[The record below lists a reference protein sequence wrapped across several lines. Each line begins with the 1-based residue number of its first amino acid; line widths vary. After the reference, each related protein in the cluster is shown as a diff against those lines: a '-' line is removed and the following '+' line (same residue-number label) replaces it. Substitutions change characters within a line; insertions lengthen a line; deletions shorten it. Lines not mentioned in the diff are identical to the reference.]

1 MPILTAEELTEICL
15 NVFQKL
21 NIPSAEA
28 EIVTRSMVD
37 ANRVGH
43 DSHGVIHLPKYVSEL
58 EAGLIQPGAPTE
70 TLRESASI
78 AVLDGNWGFGPV
90 IATRAV
96 ELAIQKARQTDISSV
111 AVSRCN
117 EVGRL
122 GGYACLA
129 ADAEMIGL
137 LMANDHGGGTCV
149 APHGGVEGRLST
161 NPMAC
166 AVPLAKTSPTSHAE
180 EHSCQ
185 TDMTEEPYKKIVLDM
200 STSVVAS
207 GKIRVKQHRNEA
219 LPDGWLIDAAGE
231 STTNPG
237 DFYGVPPA
245 ALLPFGGAVS
255 AHKGF
260 GLSVIVDILA
270 GALTGAGCSQSADAR
285 VGNGLFVLVIN
296 VASFRGFP
304 GFSAEIEHFIAYLK
318 SAKCLAGVDAIRMPG
333 ERGWETQRRR
343 EREGIPIDA
352 ETWAQ
357 IQALLND
364 PR

>member
-1 MPILTAEELTEICL
+1 MPRFTAEELTTICL

-43 DSHGVIHLPKYVSEL
+43 DSHGVIHLPKYVREL
-58 EAGLIQPGAPTE
+58 GAGLIQPGVPTE

-90 IATRAV
+90 IATRAI
-96 ELAIQKARQTDISSV
+96 ELAIQKAKQTDISSI

-166 AVPLAKTSPTSHAE
+166 AVPIQGQDP
-180 EHSCQ
+180 
-185 TDMTEEPYKKIVLDM
+185 IVLDM

-219 LPDGWLIDAAGE
+219 LPHGWLIDGEGE
-231 STTNPG
+231 STTNPD

-270 GALTGAGCSQSADAR
+270 GALTGAGCSQRAEAR

-304 GFSAEIEHFIAYLK
+304 GFSAEIARFIAYLK
-318 SAKCLAGVDAIRMPG
+318 SAKCAVGVDAIRMPG

-352 ETWAQ
+352 ETWTQ
-357 IQALLND
+357 IQALF
-364 PR
+364 

>member
-1 MPILTAEELTEICL
+1 MPNFTAAELTDICRS
-15 NVFQKL
+15 VFQKL
-21 NIPSAEA
+21 NISTAEA
-28 EIVTRSMVD
+28 EVVTKSMVD

-43 DSHGVIHLPKYVSEL
+43 DSHGVIHLPKYVREL
-58 EAGLIQPGAPTE
+58 EEGLIQPDAPTE
-70 TLRESASI
+70 ILHESASI

-96 ELAIQKARQTDISSV
+96 ELAIQKAKQTDISSI

-117 EVGRL
+117 EAGRL

-161 NPMAC
+161 NPIAC
-166 AVPLAKTSPTSHAE
+166 AVPIEGQDP
-180 EHSCQ
+180 
-185 TDMTEEPYKKIVLDM
+185 IVLDM

-207 GKIRVKQHRNEA
+207 GKLRVKQHQNEA
-219 LPDGWLIDAAGE
+219 LPHGWLINAQGE
-231 STTNPG
+231 STTNAD

-255 AHKGF
+255 EHKGY
-260 GLSVIVDILA
+260 GLSIIVDILS
-270 GALTGAGCSQSADAR
+270 GALTGAGCSQDEDAR
-285 VGNGLFVLVIN
+285 VGNGLFVLVMN

-304 GFSAEIEHFIAYLK
+304 GFSAEIERFVRYLK
-318 SAKCLAGVDAIRMPG
+318 SAKRAAGVDAIRVPG
-333 ERGWETQRRR
+333 ERGWEEQRKR
-343 EREGIPIDA
+343 EQEGIPIDA
-352 ETWAQ
+352 ETWAH
-357 IQALLND
+357 IQALKE
-364 PR
+364 

>member
-1 MPILTAEELTEICL
+1 MLTFTAEELTEICL
-15 NVFQKL
+15 SVFQKL
-21 NIPSAEA
+21 NIPTAEV
-28 EIVTRSMVD
+28 EVVTKSMVD

-43 DSHGVIHLPKYVSEL
+43 DSHGVIHLTKYVREL
-58 EAGLIQPGAPTE
+58 EDGLIQPGAPTE
-70 TLRESASI
+70 TLHESASI

-96 ELAIQKARQTDISSV
+96 EMAIQKAKQTDISSV

-137 LMANDHGGGTCV
+137 LMANDHGGGACV

-166 AVPLAKTSPTSHAE
+166 AVPIERQDP
-180 EHSCQ
+180 
-185 TDMTEEPYKKIVLDM
+185 IVLDM

-207 GKIRVKQHRNEA
+207 GKIRVKQHHNEA
-219 LPDGWLIDAAGE
+219 LPHGWLIDAEGK
-231 STTNPG
+231 STTNPD

-245 ALLPFGGAVS
+245 ALLPFGGSVS
-255 AHKGF
+255 EHKGF
-260 GLSVIVDILA
+260 GLSVIVDILS
-270 GALTGAGCSQSADAR
+270 GALTGAGCSKGEDAR

-304 GFSAEIEHFIAYLK
+304 GFSAEIQRFVDYLK
-318 SAKCLAGVDAIRMPG
+318 SAKRAAEVNAIRVPG
-333 ERGWETQRRR
+333 ERGWEEQRKR

-357 IQALLND
+357 IQAL
-364 PR
+364 

>member
-21 NIPSAEA
+21 NIPAAEA
-28 EIVTRSMVD
+28 DIVTRSMVD

-43 DSHGVIHLPKYVSEL
+43 DSHGVIHLPKYVREL

-96 ELAIQKARQTDISSV
+96 ELAIQKAKQTDVSSV

-117 EVGRL
+117 ETGRL
-122 GGYACLA
+122 GGYACVA
-129 ADAEMIGL
+129 ADAGMIAL

-166 AVPLAKTSPTSHAE
+166 AVPIEGQDP
-180 EHSCQ
+180 
-185 TDMTEEPYKKIVLDM
+185 IVLDM

-219 LPDGWLIDAAGE
+219 LPDGWLINAEGE
-231 STTNPG
+231 PTTNAD

-245 ALLPFGGAVS
+245 ALLPFGGTLS

-260 GLSVIVDILA
+260 GLSVIVDILS
-270 GALTGAGCSQSADAR
+270 GALTGAGCSKGEDAR

-296 VASFRGFP
+296 VASFREFP
-304 GFSAEIEHFIAYLK
+304 GFSAEIKHFIEYLK
-318 SAKCLAGVDAIRMPG
+318 SAKRITGVDAIRMPG

-357 IQALLND
+357 IQALLNE
-364 PR
+364 PRDRE

>member
-1 MPILTAEELTEICL
+1 MLTFTAEELTEVCL

-21 NIPSAEA
+21 NIPTAEA
-28 EIVTRSMVD
+28 KIVTKSMVD

-43 DSHGVIHLPKYVSEL
+43 DSHGVIHLAKYVREL
-58 EAGLIQPGAPTE
+58 EEGLIQPGAPTE
-70 TLRESASI
+70 TLHESASI

-96 ELAIQKARQTDISSV
+96 EGAIQKAKQTDISSV

-166 AVPLAKTSPTSHAE
+166 AVPIQRQDP
-180 EHSCQ
+180 
-185 TDMTEEPYKKIVLDM
+185 IVLDM

-207 GKIRVKQHRNEA
+207 GKIRVKQHHNEA
-219 LPDGWLIDAAGE
+219 LPHGWLIDAEGK
-231 STTNPG
+231 STTNAD
-237 DFYGVPPA
+237 DFYDGFPPA
-245 ALLPFGGAVS
+245 ALLPFGGSVS
-255 AHKGF
+255 EHKGF
-260 GLSVIVDILA
+260 GLSVIVDILS
-270 GALTGAGCSQSADAR
+270 GALTGAGCSKGEDAR

-296 VASFRGFP
+296 VTSFRGFP
-304 GFSAEIEHFIAYLK
+304 GFSAEIERFVNYLK
-318 SAKCLAGVDAIRMPG
+318 SAKRAAEVNAIRVPG
-333 ERGWETQRRR
+333 ERGWEEQRKR
-343 EREGIPIDA
+343 EREGIPIDT

-357 IQALLND
+357 IQAL
-364 PR
+364 

>member
-1 MPILTAEELTEICL
+1 MPNFTAAELTAICH
-15 NVFQKL
+15 NVFEKL
-21 NIPSAEA
+21 NIPAAEA

-43 DSHGVIHLPKYVSEL
+43 DSHGVIHLPKYVREL
-58 EAGLIQPGAPTE
+58 EAGLIQPGAPIE
-70 TLRESASI
+70 TLHESASI

-90 IATRAV
+90 IATRTV
-96 ELAIQKARQTDISSV
+96 EMAIQKAKQTDISSV

-149 APHGGVEGRLST
+149 APHGGVQGRLST
-161 NPMAC
+161 NPIAC
-166 AVPLAKTSPTSHAE
+166 AVPIDGHDP
-180 EHSCQ
+180 
-185 TDMTEEPYKKIVLDM
+185 IVLDM

-207 GKIRVKQHRNEA
+207 GKVRVKQHRNEA
-219 LPDGWLIDAAGE
+219 VPNGWLIDAEGE
-231 STTNPG
+231 STTHPA

-245 ALLPFGGAVS
+245 ALLPFGGIAQ
-255 AHKGF
+255 HKGF
-260 GLSVIVDILA
+260 GLSVIVDILS
-270 GALTGAGCSQSADAR
+270 GALTGAGCSKSEDAR

-304 GFSAEIEHFIAYLK
+304 GFSAEIERFIGYLK
-318 SAKCLAGVDAIRMPG
+318 SAKRAAGVDAIRMPG
-333 ERGWETQRRR
+333 ERGWAEQRKR

-352 ETWAQ
+352 ETWEQ
-357 IQALLND
+357 IQAL
-364 PR
+364 

>member
-1 MPILTAEELTEICL
+1 MPNLTAEKLTDICL

-21 NIPSAEA
+21 NTPASEA

-43 DSHGVIHLPKYVSEL
+43 DSHGVIHLPKYVREL

-70 TLRESASI
+70 TLHESASI

-90 IATRAV
+90 IATHAV
-96 ELAIQKARQTDISSV
+96 ELAIQKAKQTDISSV

-149 APHGGVEGRLST
+149 APHGGIEGRLST
-161 NPMAC
+161 NPIAC
-166 AVPLAKTSPTSHAE
+166 AVPIEGQNP
-180 EHSCQ
+180 
-185 TDMTEEPYKKIVLDM
+185 IVLDM

-219 LPDGWLIDAAGE
+219 LPQGWLINSEGE
-231 STTNPG
+231 STTAAA
-237 DFYGVPPA
+237 DFYEVPPA
-245 ALLPFGGAVS
+245 AILPFGGIAS
-255 AHKGF
+255 HKGF

-270 GALTGAGCSQSADAR
+270 GALTGAGCSRSDDAR
-285 VGNGLFVLVIN
+285 VGNGLFVLVMN
-296 VASFRGFP
+296 VASFREFP
-304 GFSAEIEHFIAYLK
+304 GFSTEVARFIEYLK
-318 SAKCLAGVDAIRMPG
+318 SAKRAAGVDTILMPG
-333 ERGWETQRRR
+333 ERSWHEQRKR
-343 EREGIPIDA
+343 EQEGIPIDM
-352 ETWAQ
+352 ETWQQ
-357 IQALLND
+357 IQALL
-364 PR
+364 

>member
-1 MPILTAEELTEICL
+1 MPNFTAEELTEICL

-21 NIPSAEA
+21 NIPAVEA
-28 EIVTRSMVD
+28 EVVTRSMVD

-43 DSHGVIHLPKYVSEL
+43 DSHGVIHLAKYVREL

-70 TLRESASI
+70 TLHESASI
-78 AVLDGNWGFGPV
+78 AVLDGHWGFGPV

-96 ELAIQKARQTDISSV
+96 EMAIQKAKQTDISSV

-129 ADAEMIGL
+129 AEAEMIGV

-161 NPMAC
+161 NPIAC
-166 AVPLAKTSPTSHAE
+166 TVPIEGQDP
-180 EHSCQ
+180 
-185 TDMTEEPYKKIVLDM
+185 IVLDM

-219 LPDGWLIDAAGE
+219 LPHGWLIDAEGE
-231 STTNPG
+231 STTNAD
-237 DFYGVPPA
+237 DFYDVPPA

-260 GLSVIVDILA
+260 GLSVIVDLLS
-270 GALTGAGCSQSADAR
+270 GALTGAGCSQGEDAR
-285 VGNGLFVLVIN
+285 VGNGLFVMVMN

-304 GFSAEIEHFIAYLK
+304 GFSAEIERFINYLK
-318 SAKCLAGVDAIRMPG
+318 SAKRAPGVDAIRVPG
-333 ERGWETQRRR
+333 ERGWEEQRRR
-343 EREGIPIDA
+343 ERDGIPIDT
-352 ETWAQ
+352 ETWAH
-357 IQALLND
+357 IQALK
-364 PR
+364 

>member
-1 MPILTAEELTEICL
+1 MPNFTAEELTEICR

-21 NIPSAEA
+21 NIPTAEA

-43 DSHGVIHLPKYVSEL
+43 DSHGIIHLPKYVREL
-58 EAGLIQPGAPTE
+58 EEGLIQPGAPTE
-70 TLRESASI
+70 TLHESASI

-117 EVGRL
+117 ETGRL

-129 ADAEMIGL
+129 TEAEMIAL

-161 NPMAC
+161 NPIAC
-166 AVPLAKTSPTSHAE
+166 TVPIEGQDP
-180 EHSCQ
+180 
-185 TDMTEEPYKKIVLDM
+185 IVLDM

-207 GKIRVKQHRNEA
+207 GKIRVKQHQDEA
-219 LPDGWLIDAAGE
+219 VPHGWLIDADGG
-231 STTNPG
+231 STTDAN

-245 ALLPFGGAVS
+245 ALLPFGGIA

-260 GLSVIVDILA
+260 GLSVIVDILS
-270 GALTGAGCSQSADAR
+270 GALTGAGCSQGEDAR

-296 VASFRGFP
+296 VASFREFP
-304 GFSAEIEHFIAYLK
+304 GFSAEIERFIKYLK
-318 SAKCLAGVDAIRMPG
+318 SAKRAAGVDVIRMPG
-333 ERGWETQRRR
+333 ERGWEEQRRR
-343 EREGIPIDA
+343 EREGIPIDT

-357 IQALLND
+357 IQILLK
-364 PR
+364 

>member
-1 MPILTAEELTEICL
+1 MPNFTAEELTTICL
-15 NVFQKL
+15 NVFEKM
-21 NIPSAEA
+21 NIPTSEA
-28 EIVTRSMVD
+28 KIVTRSMVD

-43 DSHGVIHLPKYVSEL
+43 DSHGVIHLPKYVREL
-58 EAGLIQPGAPTE
+58 EAGLIQPDAPTE
-70 TLRESASI
+70 TLHESASI

-96 ELAIQKARQTDISSV
+96 ELAIEKARQTDVSSV
-111 AVSRCN
+111 AVSQCN
-117 EVGRL
+117 EAGRL

-129 ADAEMIGL
+129 ADAEMIGV

-161 NPMAC
+161 NPIAC
-166 AVPLAKTSPTSHAE
+166 AVPIEGQDPI
-180 EHSCQ
+180 
-185 TDMTEEPYKKIVLDM
+185 MLDM

-219 LPDGWLIDAAGE
+219 VPHGWLIDTEGK
-231 STTNPG
+231 STTDAN
-237 DFYGVPPA
+237 DFYSTPPA
-245 ALLPFGGAVS
+245 ALLPFGGIA

-270 GALTGAGCSQSADAR
+270 GALTGAGCSQGKAAR

-296 VASFRGFP
+296 VASFRRFP
-304 GFSAEIEHFIAYLK
+304 GFSAEIERFIGYLK
-318 SAKCLAGVDAIRMPG
+318 SAKRVAGVDTIRVPG
-333 ERGWETQRRR
+333 ERGWEEQRKR

-352 ETWAQ
+352 ETWAH
-357 IQALLND
+357 IQALL
-364 PR
+364 

>member
-1 MPILTAEELTEICL
+1 MPNFTAKELTEICRS
-15 NVFQKL
+15 VFQKL
-21 NIPSAEA
+21 NISRAEA
-28 EIVTRSMVD
+28 EVVTKSMVD

-43 DSHGVIHLPKYVSEL
+43 DSHGVIHLPKYVREL
-58 EAGLIQPGAPTE
+58 EEGVIQPGAPTE
-70 TLRESASI
+70 TLHESASI

-96 ELAIQKARQTDISSV
+96 ELAIQKAKQTDISSV
-111 AVSRCN
+111 TVSRCN

-149 APHGGVEGRLST
+149 APHGGIEGRLST
-161 NPMAC
+161 NPIAC
-166 AVPLAKTSPTSHAE
+166 AVPIEGQDP
-180 EHSCQ
+180 
-185 TDMTEEPYKKIVLDM
+185 IVLDM

-207 GKIRVKQHRNEA
+207 GKLRVKQHQNAA
-219 LPDGWLIDAAGE
+219 LPHGWLINAQGE
-231 STTNPG
+231 STTNAD

-255 AHKGF
+255 EHKGY
-260 GLSVIVDILA
+260 GLGIIVDILS
-270 GALTGAGCSQSADAR
+270 GALTGAGCSQDEDAR

-304 GFSAEIEHFIAYLK
+304 GFSAEIERFVRYLK
-318 SAKCLAGVDAIRMPG
+318 SAKRAAGVNAIRVPG
-333 ERGWETQRRR
+333 ERGWKEQRKR
-343 EREGIPIDA
+343 EQEGIPIDT
-352 ETWAQ
+352 ETWTQ
-357 IQALLND
+357 IQALKE
-364 PR
+364 

>member
-1 MPILTAEELTEICL
+1 MPNFTAEELTEICRS
-15 NVFQKL
+15 VFQKL
-21 NIPSAEA
+21 NIPAAEA
-28 EIVTRSMVD
+28 EIVTHSMVD

-43 DSHGVIHLPKYVSEL
+43 DSHGVIHLPKYVREL
-58 EAGLIQPGAPTE
+58 KDGLIQPNAPTE
-70 TLRESASI
+70 TLHESASI

-129 ADAEMIGL
+129 ADAEMIAL
-137 LMANDHGGGTCV
+137 LMTNDHGGGTCV
-149 APHGGVEGRLST
+149 APHGGIEGRLST
-161 NPMAC
+161 NPIAC
-166 AVPLAKTSPTSHAE
+166 AVPVEGQDP
-180 EHSCQ
+180 
-185 TDMTEEPYKKIVLDM
+185 IVLDM

-207 GKIRVKQHRNEA
+207 GKIRVKQHRDEA
-219 LPDGWLIDAAGE
+219 LPHGWLIDAKGE
-231 STTNPG
+231 STTNAD

-255 AHKGF
+255 EHKGY
-260 GLSVIVDILA
+260 GLSIIVDILS
-270 GALTGAGCSQSADAR
+270 GALTGAGCSQDEDAR
-285 VGNGLFVLVIN
+285 VGNGLFVLVMN

-304 GFSAEIEHFIAYLK
+304 GFSAEIERFVRYLK
-318 SAKCLAGVDAIRMPG
+318 SAKRAAEVDAIRVPG
-333 ERGWETQRRR
+333 ERGWETQRKR

-352 ETWAQ
+352 ETWRH
-357 IQALLND
+357 IQAFF
-364 PR
+364 

>member
-1 MPILTAEELTEICL
+1 MPNLTAEELTDICL
-15 NVFQKL
+15 NVFEKL
-21 NIPSAEA
+21 NIPPSEA

-43 DSHGVIHLPKYVSEL
+43 DSHGVIHLPKYVREL
-58 EAGLIQPGAPTE
+58 EAGLIQPSAPIE
-70 TLRESASI
+70 TLHESASI

-90 IATRAV
+90 IATHAV
-96 ELAIQKARQTDISSV
+96 ALAIQKAKQTDISSV

-129 ADAEMIGL
+129 VDAEMIGL

-149 APHGGVEGRLST
+149 APHGGIEGRLST
-161 NPMAC
+161 NPIAC
-166 AVPLAKTSPTSHAE
+166 AVPIEGQDP
-180 EHSCQ
+180 
-185 TDMTEEPYKKIVLDM
+185 IVLDM

-219 LPDGWLIDAAGE
+219 LPDGWLINAEGA
-231 STTNPG
+231 STTAAE

-245 ALLPFGGAVS
+245 ALLPFGGMVS

-270 GALTGAGCSQSADAR
+270 GALTSAGCSRSDDAR
-285 VGNGLFVLVIN
+285 VGNGLFVLVMN
-296 VASFRGFP
+296 VASFREFP
-304 GFSAEIEHFIAYLK
+304 GFSIEIARFIEYLK
-318 SAKCLAGVDAIRMPG
+318 SAKRAAGVDTILMPG
-333 ERGWETQRRR
+333 ERGWEEQRKR
-343 EREGIPIDA
+343 EREGIPIDM
-352 ETWAQ
+352 ETWQQ
-357 IQALLND
+357 IQALL
-364 PR
+364 

>member
-1 MPILTAEELTEICL
+1 MPNFTAEELTEICL

-21 NIPSAEA
+21 NIPTTEA
-28 EIVTRSMVD
+28 EVVTKSMVD

-43 DSHGVIHLPKYVSEL
+43 DSHGVIHLSKYVREL

-70 TLRESASI
+70 TLHESASI

-96 ELAIQKARQTDISSV
+96 ELAIQKAKQTDISSV

-129 ADAEMIGL
+129 ADAEMIAL

-166 AVPLAKTSPTSHAE
+166 AVPIEGKDP
-180 EHSCQ
+180 
-185 TDMTEEPYKKIVLDM
+185 IVLDM

-207 GKIRVKQHRNEA
+207 GKIRVKQHRNESV
-219 LPDGWLIDAAGE
+219 PHGWLIDAEGKL
-231 STTNPG
+231 TTNPD
-237 DFYGVPPA
+237 DFYDVPPA

-255 AHKGF
+255 VHKGF
-260 GLSVIVDILA
+260 GLSVIVDILS
-270 GALTGAGCSQSADAR
+270 GALTGAGCSQSEDAR
-285 VGNGLFVLVIN
+285 VGNGLFVLVMN

-304 GFSAEIEHFIAYLK
+304 GFSAEIARFIRYLK
-318 SAKCLAGVDAIRMPG
+318 SAKRAAGVDTIRVPG
-333 ERGWETQRRR
+333 ERGWEAQRRR
-343 EREGIPIDA
+343 KRDGIPIDA

-357 IQALLND
+357 IQALK
-364 PR
+364 

>member
-1 MPILTAEELTEICL
+1 MPKFTAAELTTICL

-21 NIPSAEA
+21 NIPAAEA
-28 EIVTRSMVD
+28 EVVTRSMVD

-43 DSHGVIHLPKYVSEL
+43 DSHGVIHLPKYIREL
-58 EAGLIQPGAPTE
+58 EAGLIQPGAPIE
-70 TLRESASI
+70 ILHESASI
-78 AVLDGNWGFGPV
+78 AALDGNWGFGPV

-96 ELAIQKARQTDISSV
+96 ELAIQKAKQTDISSV

-129 ADAEMIGL
+129 ADAEMIAL

-149 APHGGVEGRLST
+149 APHGGAEGRLST
-161 NPMAC
+161 NPLAC
-166 AVPLAKTSPTSHAE
+166 AVPIEGRYP
-180 EHSCQ
+180 
-185 TDMTEEPYKKIVLDM
+185 IVLDM

-219 LPDGWLIDAAGE
+219 LPHGWLINKEGE
-231 STTNPG
+231 ATTNPD

-245 ALLPFGGAVS
+245 ALLPFGGSVS

-260 GLSVIVDILA
+260 GLSVLIDILS
-270 GALTGAGCSQSADAR
+270 GALTGAGCSQSEDAR

-304 GFSAEIEHFIAYLK
+304 GFSAEIQRFIEYLK
-318 SAKCLAGVDAIRMPG
+318 SAKRIAGFAAIRMPG
-333 ERGWETQRRR
+333 ERGWEEQRRR
-343 EREGIPIDA
+343 ERDGIPIDA
-352 ETWAQ
+352 ETWVQ
-357 IQALLND
+357 VQALL
-364 PR
+364 

>member
-1 MPILTAEELTEICL
+1 MPGFTAEELTTVCL

-21 NIPSAEA
+21 NIPAAEA
-28 EIVTRSMVD
+28 EVVTRSMVD

-43 DSHGVIHLPKYVSEL
+43 DSHGVIHLTKYVREL
-58 EAGLIQPGAPTE
+58 EAELIQPGAPTE
-70 TLRESASI
+70 TLHESASI

-122 GGYACLA
+122 GQYACLA

-161 NPMAC
+161 NPIAC
-166 AVPLAKTSPTSHAE
+166 AVPIEGQDP
-180 EHSCQ
+180 
-185 TDMTEEPYKKIVLDM
+185 IVLDM

-207 GKIRVKQHRNEA
+207 GKIRFKQHQNEA
-219 LPDGWLIDAAGE
+219 LPHGWLIDGEGE
-231 STTNPG
+231 STTNAD

-245 ALLPFGGAVS
+245 ALLPFGGSVS

-260 GLSVIVDILA
+260 GMSVIVDILS
-270 GALTGAGCSQSADAR
+270 GALTGAGCSQSEDAR
-285 VGNGLFVLVIN
+285 VGNGLFVLAIN

-304 GFSAEIEHFIAYLK
+304 GFSTEIERFIGYLK
-318 SAKCLAGVDAIRMPG
+318 SAKRAAGVDTIRVPG
-333 ERGWETQRRR
+333 ERGWEEQRRR
-343 EREGIPIDA
+343 KRDGIPIDT
-352 ETWAQ
+352 ETWTQ
-357 IQALLND
+357 IQALL
-364 PR
+364 

>member
-1 MPILTAEELTEICL
+1 MPNFTAEELTEICR
-15 NVFQKL
+15 NVFQEL
-21 NIPSAEA
+21 NIPAAEA

-43 DSHGVIHLPKYVSEL
+43 DSHGVIHLPKYVREL
-58 EAGLIQPGAPTE
+58 EERLIQPGAPTE
-70 TLRESASI
+70 TLHESASI

-96 ELAIQKARQTDISSV
+96 ELAIQKAKQTDLSSV

-129 ADAEMIGL
+129 ADAGMIAL

-161 NPMAC
+161 NPLAC
-166 AVPLAKTSPTSHAE
+166 AVPIEGQDP
-180 EHSCQ
+180 
-185 TDMTEEPYKKIVLDM
+185 IVQDM

-219 LPDGWLIDAAGE
+219 VPYGWLIDAEGA
-231 STTNPG
+231 STTDAD
-237 DFYGVPPA
+237 DFYGTPPA
-245 ALLPFGGAVS
+245 AILPFGGIA

-260 GLSVIVDILA
+260 GLSVIVDILS
-270 GALTGAGCSQSADAR
+270 GALTGAGCSRSEDAR

-304 GFSAEIEHFIAYLK
+304 GFSAEIERFIAYLK
-318 SAKCLAGVDAIRMPG
+318 SAKRIAGVDAIRMPG
-333 ERGWETQRRR
+333 ERGWEEQRRR
-343 EREGIPIDA
+343 ERDGIPIDA
-352 ETWAQ
+352 ETWTQ
-357 IQALLND
+357 IQTLF
-364 PR
+364 

>member
-1 MPILTAEELTEICL
+1 MPNFTAEELTTICL

-21 NIPSAEA
+21 NISASEA
-28 EIVTRSMVD
+28 EIVTHSMVD

-43 DSHGVIHLPKYVSEL
+43 DSHGVIHLLKYVREL
-58 EAGLIQPGAPTE
+58 ETGLIEPGVPIE
-70 TLRESASI
+70 TLHESASI

-96 ELAIQKARQTDISSV
+96 EVAIQKAKQTDVSSV

-129 ADAEMIGL
+129 ADAEMIAL

-149 APHGGVEGRLST
+149 APHGGIEGRLST
-161 NPMAC
+161 NPIAC
-166 AVPLAKTSPTSHAE
+166 AVPIEGQDP
-180 EHSCQ
+180 
-185 TDMTEEPYKKIVLDM
+185 IILDM

-207 GKIRVKQHRNEA
+207 GKIRVKQHRDEA
-219 LPDGWLIDAAGE
+219 VPYGWLIDAEGE
-231 STTNPG
+231 STTNAD
-237 DFYGVPPA
+237 DFYGTPPA
-245 ALLPFGGAVS
+245 AILPFGGAVS

-260 GLSVIVDILA
+260 GLSVIVDILS
-270 GALTGAGCSQSADAR
+270 GALTGAGCSQGEDAR

-304 GFSAEIEHFIAYLK
+304 GFSAEIERFIAYLK
-318 SAKCLAGVDAIRMPG
+318 SAKRAAGVDVIRMPG
-333 ERGWETQRRR
+333 ERGWEEQRRR

-352 ETWAQ
+352 ETWTQ
-357 IQALLND
+357 IQTLF
-364 PR
+364 

>member
-1 MPILTAEELTEICL
+1 MPNFTAEELTAICL

-21 NIPSAEA
+21 KVPAAEA

-43 DSHGVIHLPKYVSEL
+43 DSHGVIHLPKYVREL

-70 TLRESASI
+70 TLHESASI
-78 AVLDGNWGFGPV
+78 VALDGHWGFGPV

-96 ELAIQKARQTDISSV
+96 ELAIEKAKQTDISSV

-129 ADAEMIGL
+129 ADTEMIGV
-137 LMANDHGGGTCV
+137 LMTNDHGGGTCV
-149 APHGGVEGRLST
+149 APHGGIEGRLST
-161 NPMAC
+161 NPIAC
-166 AVPLAKTSPTSHAE
+166 AVPIEGRDP
-180 EHSCQ
+180 
-185 TDMTEEPYKKIVLDM
+185 IVLDM

-207 GKIRVKQHRNEA
+207 GKIRVKQHQDEA
-219 LPDGWLIDAAGE
+219 LPHGWLIDTAGE
-231 STTNPG
+231 STTNAD
-237 DFYGVPPA
+237 DFYDVPPA
-245 ALLPFGGAVS
+245 ALLPFGGIA

-270 GALTGAGCSQSADAR
+270 GALTGAGCSEGENAR
-285 VGNGLFVLVIN
+285 VGNGVFVLVLN

-304 GFSAEIEHFIAYLK
+304 GFSAEIERFIEYLK
-318 SAKCLAGVDAIRMPG
+318 SAKRAAGVDTIWMPG
-333 ERGWETQRRR
+333 ERGWEEQRKR
-343 EREGIPIDA
+343 EREGIPIDT
-352 ETWAQ
+352 ETWEQ
-357 IQALLND
+357 IQAL
-364 PR
+364 

>member
-1 MPILTAEELTEICL
+1 MPNFTAEELTAICL
-15 NVFQKL
+15 NVFEKL
-21 NIPSAEA
+21 NISVTEA

-43 DSHGVIHLPKYVSEL
+43 DSHGVIHLAKYVREL
-58 EAGLIQPGAPTE
+58 RAGLIRPGAPIE
-70 TLRESASI
+70 TRHESASI

-90 IATRAV
+90 IAARAV
-96 ELAIQKARQTDISSV
+96 ELAIQKAEQTDISSV

-161 NPMAC
+161 NPIAC
-166 AVPLAKTSPTSHAE
+166 AVPIDGQNP
-180 EHSCQ
+180 
-185 TDMTEEPYKKIVLDM
+185 IVLDM

-207 GKIRVKQHRNEA
+207 GKIRVKQHRDEA
-219 LPDGWLIDAAGE
+219 VPHGWLIDAEGE
-231 STTNPG
+231 STTNAD
-237 DFYGVPPA
+237 DFYDTPSA
-245 ALLPFGGAVS
+245 AILPFGGIA

-260 GLSVIVDILA
+260 GLSVIIDILS
-270 GALTGAGCSQSADAR
+270 GALTGAGCSRSEDAR

-296 VASFRGFP
+296 VVSFREFP
-304 GFSAEIEHFIAYLK
+304 GFSTEIERFIGYLK
-318 SAKCLAGVDAIRMPG
+318 SAKRVAGFDAIRMPG
-333 ERGWETQRRR
+333 ERGWKVQRERK
-343 EREGIPIDA
+343 REGIPIDA
-352 ETWAQ
+352 ETWKQ
-357 IQALLND
+357 IQELL
-364 PR
+364 

>member
-1 MPILTAEELTEICL
+1 MPNLTAEELTDICL
-15 NVFQKL
+15 NVFEKL
-21 NIPSAEA
+21 NIPTSEA

-43 DSHGVIHLPKYVSEL
+43 DSHGVIHLPKYVREL
-58 EAGLIQPGAPTE
+58 EEGVIQPGAPIE
-70 TLRESASI
+70 TLHESASI
-78 AVLDGNWGFGPV
+78 AVLDGNWAFGPV

-96 ELAIQKARQTDISSV
+96 ELAIQKAKQTDISSV

-149 APHGGVEGRLST
+149 APHGGIEGRLST
-161 NPMAC
+161 NPIAC
-166 AVPLAKTSPTSHAE
+166 AVPIEGQNP
-180 EHSCQ
+180 
-185 TDMTEEPYKKIVLDM
+185 IVLDM

-207 GKIRVKQHRNEA
+207 GKIRVKQHQNEA
-219 LPDGWLIDAAGE
+219 LPDGWLINIEGE
-231 STTNPG
+231 STTNTE
-237 DFYGVPPA
+237 DFYRVPPA
-245 ALLPFGGAVS
+245 AILPFGGIA

-270 GALTGAGCSQSADAR
+270 GALTGAGCSRSGDAR

-296 VASFRGFP
+296 VASFREFP
-304 GFSAEIEHFIAYLK
+304 GFSAEIGQFIAYLK
-318 SAKCLAGVDAIRMPG
+318 SAKRAAGIDVIQMPG
-333 ERGWETQRRR
+333 ERGWEEQRKR
-343 EREGIPIDA
+343 EQDGIPIDA

-357 IQALLND
+357 IQVFL
-364 PR
+364 